1 MSVEQEPAVEK
12 KARVVGE
19 VVMRPLKNVKKN
31 PWNPNVMTPAQAE
44 SLKHGL
50 LEDGWLASQA
60 LLVWGTDETGAKRD
74 MVIDG
79 EHRHTAATELG
90 LKSGPMV
97 FLNGLTEAEAKKLT
111 VKMNQKRGQW
121 DPTKLEDLLRGLDQ
135 GGEALSA
142 IDLGFGEE
150 ELMKMLAVA
159 PMEVPSVGDGELA
172 GTAEPDGGDAPA
184 PGTASGQP
192 ASPLPASQ
200 TRMVQ
205 LFLDSITQP
214 QFLADC
220 QKLGAIFG
228 TTTVTDTVLEAVRR
242 AAAGLD
248 APAV

>member
-19 VVMRPLKNVKKN
+19 VVMRPLKSVKPN
-31 PWNPNVMTPAQAE
+31 GYNPNVMTPAQAE

-74 MVIDG
+74 LIVDG
-79 EHRHTAATELG
+79 EHRWAAATELG

-159 PMEVPSVGDGELA
+159 PMEVSTVGDGENPALGEQDEPRQNLHQGSDTPDA
-172 GTAEPDGGDAPA
+172 GVA
-184 PGTASGQP
+184 
-192 ASPLPASQ
+192 Q

-205 LFLDSITQP
+205 LYLDSTTQP
-214 QFLADC
+214 KFLAEC
-220 QKLGAIFG
+220 QRLNAAWG
-228 TTTVTDTVLEAVRR
+228 TPNVTEAVL
-242 AAAGLD
+242 AAVAQAVAGLPGE
-248 APAV
+248 A